1 MLKKNRKEITEGLR
15 ERISKGKL
23 LVGMGTGI
31 STAAKLCDKSGVD
44 LLTLYHSGE
53 LHRAGRSSL
62 SGLLSSDDANAI
74 VQELGDEILPGIKK
88 TPLLAGVCGTDP
100 FRVME
105 MFLGQLK
112 EQGFNGVQN
121 FPTVGVVDGRF
132 RANLE
137 ETNMGYRMEV
147 DMIRQA
153 HELDLFTC
161 PYVFD
166 PEQGE
171 AMTEAGA
178 DLLVIHLGLVTKLAM
193 KNGTAPTLEDCCG
206 KIRNILE
213 KSRAVRQDVMAI
225 CYGKQ
230 IMDPEDAAYLL
241 RKIPQVSGFF
251 SIFPAK
257 REDSERSMAA
267 RVKEYKGLDKV
278 KSLALRKMG
287 AHK

>member
-62 SGLLSSDDANAI
+62 SGLLSYDDANAI

-88 TPLLAGVCGTDP
+88 TPLLTGVCGTDP

-193 KNGTAPTLEDCCG
+193 KNGTAPHTG
-206 KIRNILE
+206 
-213 KSRAVRQDVMAI
+213 
-225 CYGKQ
+225 G
-230 IMDPEDAAYLL
+230 LL
-241 RKIPQVSGFF
+241 REDTEHPRKEPRRASGCHGDLLRQTDHGSGGCGLPPQKNSAGFRLLLHISRQAGRF
-251 SIFPAK
+251 RAQYGRAGQGIQ
-257 REDSERSMAA
+257 
-267 RVKEYKGLDKV
+267 
-278 KSLALRKMG
+278 G
-287 AHK
+287 AG